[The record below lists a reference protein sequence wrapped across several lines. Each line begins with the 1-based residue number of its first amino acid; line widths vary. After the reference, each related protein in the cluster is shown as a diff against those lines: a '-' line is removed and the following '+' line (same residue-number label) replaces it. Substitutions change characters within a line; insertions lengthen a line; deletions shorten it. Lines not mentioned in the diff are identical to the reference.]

1 MMEGF
6 DTMTMS
12 YYATPFDGATA
23 AEYLNAMP
31 AMPAMDLQE
40 HHSNLDTETYVG

>member
-12 YYATPFDGATA
+12 YYATPFDGANA
-23 AEYLNAMP
+23 GEYLNAMAP
-31 AMPAMDLQE
+31 MELQE
-40 HHSNLDTETYVG
+40 HHSNFDTETFVG

>member
-6 DTMTMS
+6 DPMTMS

-31 AMPAMDLQE
+31 AMDLHE
-40 HHSNLDTETYVG
+40 HHSTFDTETFVG